1 MEILHTPQ
9 LLLFSIRYES
19 MIYLDGLMLR
29 LLGTLASLTTA
40 GYRQVG
46 LADVRV
52 GVGVGRSGM
61 FAADL
66 GGFGGH
72 GVGRGGLVRV
82 GVEGVCR
89 ICSWF
94 SKD

>member
-29 LLGTLASLTTA
+29 LLGTLASLITA

-52 GVGVGRSGM
+52 GVGVGGSGM
-61 FAADL
+61 FAEDL

-72 GVGRGGLVRV
+72 GVGRCGLVRV